1 MSDDMDDSLMNHLD
15 VKSEMLA
22 EQARASADPY
32 ERRAGELLMSM
43 LGASR
48 WTVHDDG
55 SADAMYDF
63 DLEFQDGARFAVE
76 VTSDTAGRS
85 RAFHSLR
92 ERDCPIMA
100 LTLKWHWD
108 VGIHLPGS
116 DPHDT
121 AAIRKQ
127 FDRLKSGLEPL
138 LAQAEQE
145 GIARELRSLDYRFGT
160 DAEHPLVG
168 TLRALGVSYALR
180 GEVARD
186 ATIWLNEAP
195 VMTSSNPEAIAD
207 AIDVHLPQ
215 NRAKLIAARKH
226 GAREAHLFLWL
237 PAATGVSE
245 AANLALRTGGSRPE
259 VPREI
264 ELQGLDS
271 VWVATDLLTARS
283 MEIHGYSLPIWQ
295 FDRDGWH
302 RWQHR
307 WQRD

>member
-1 MSDDMDDSLMNHLD
+1 MDHPD
-15 VKSEMLA
+15 VKSEVLA
-22 EQARASADPY
+22 QRARAAADPY
-32 ERRAGELLMSM
+32 ERWAGELLMSM

-48 WTVHDDG
+48 WSVHDDG

-63 DLEFQDGARFAVE
+63 DLEFHDGTRFAVE

-85 RAFHSLR
+85 RAFYSLR
-92 ERDCPIMA
+92 ERDCPLMA
-100 LTLKWHWD
+100 PTLKWHWD

-121 AAIRKQ
+121 AAIHQR
-127 FDRLKSGLEPL
+127 FDGLKTGLEPL

-145 GIARELRSLDYRFGT
+145 GFARELRSLDYRFGT

-168 TLRALGVSYALR
+168 ALRTLGVSYALR

-195 VMTSSNPEAIAD
+195 VMTSSDAGAIAD

-215 NRAKLIAARKH
+215 NRAKVIAARED
-226 GAREAHLFLWL
+226 GAQEAHLFLWL
-237 PAATGVSE
+237 PAGTGVSG
-245 AANLALRTGGSRPE
+245 AANLALRTGGDRPE
-259 VPREI
+259 VPREV
-264 ELQGLDS
+264 ELQRLDS
-271 VWVATDLLTARS
+271 VWVATDLFTARS

-295 FDRDGWH
+295 FDQDGWH
-302 RWQHR
+302 RWQRR
-307 WQRD
+307 WWHERV